1 MLDIDK
7 VINRLHHYKQLKK
20 RLEAHETRTAS
31 IALRKKWYDKQKHN
45 NYMNEYNRI
54 RGELSRTVLKATS
67 KAHLEK
73 RKQTLEALCAI
84 AIDKISIICCSYYRM
99 LFLFFFYFI

>member
-7 VINRLHHYKQLKK
+7 VANRLHHYKHIKK
-20 RLEAHETRTAS
+20 LLEAHETRTAS
-31 IALRKKWYDKQKHN
+31 ISLRKKWYDKQSNN

-54 RGELSRTVLKATS
+54 RGELSRSVLKGTS

-73 RKQTLEALCAI
+73 RKKTLEALGAV
-84 AIDKISIICCSYYRM
+84 AMDKIS
-99 LFLFFFYFI
+99 

>member
-7 VINRLHHYKQLKK
+7 VVNRLQHYKYLKHI
-20 RLEAHETRTAS
+20 LELHETRTAS
-31 IALRKKWYDKQKHN
+31 ISLRKKWYEKQIHN

-54 RGELSRTVLKATS
+54 RGELSRSVLKGSS

-73 RKQTLEALCAI
+73 RKNTLEALGAV
-84 AIDKISIICCSYYRM
+84 AIDKIS
-99 LFLFFFYFI
+99 

>member
-7 VINRLHHYKQLKK
+7 VANRLHHYKHIKK
-20 RLEAHETRTAS
+20 LLEAHETRTAS
-31 IALRKKWYDKQKHN
+31 IALRKKWYDKQSNN

-54 RGELSRTVLKATS
+54 RGELSRSVLKGSS

-73 RKQTLEALCAI
+73 RKKTLEALGAV
-84 AIDKISIICCSYYRM
+84 AVDKIS
-99 LFLFFFYFI
+99 

>member
-7 VINRLHHYKQLKK
+7 VANRLHHYKHIKK
-20 RLEAHETRTAS
+20 LLEAHETRTAS
-31 IALRKKWYDKQKHN
+31 IALRKKWYDKQSNN

-54 RGELSRTVLKATS
+54 RGELSRSVLKGSS

-73 RKQTLEALCAI
+73 RKTTLEALGAV
-84 AIDKISIICCSYYRM
+84 AMDKIS
-99 LFLFFFYFI
+99 